1 MDAVTFIHAADLHL
15 GAPFKGL
22 RTIVPEWSEVL
33 LQAIPESFRKVIS
46 TALAEKVDFVV
57 IAGDV
62 FDNSHPSYADFS
74 LFVKGLKQL
83 DEAGI
88 PVYFVTGNHDPYLSW
103 DNSFASLPPNTH
115 LLGATKP

>member
-22 RTIVPEWSEVL
+22 RTIAPEWSEVL
-33 LQAIPESFRKVIS
+33 LQAIPEAFRKVIS

-62 FDNSHPSYADFS
+62 FDNSHPSYAD
-74 LFVKGLKQL
+74 G
-83 DEAGI
+83 
-88 PVYFVTGNHDPYLSW
+88 VTIAMQCTL
-103 DNSFASLPPNTH
+103 
-115 LLGATKP
+115 